1 MIGHFG
7 AGYSAREEHFDQDG
21 TNIAMTS
28 TPWGQLL
35 ALTPLLP
42 WSLACAAAMGAEHT
56 AGSAVRWADRR
67 LNLMAGAW
75 VLLAIF
81 FCQVLLMMLFTLV
94 YKVVRPIHFPI
105 ALDRGYPGAVVVG
118 GLSWVVLYDFAYYMF
133 HRAQHRFAWLWRFHA
148 VHHSDTAMN
157 ATTYARQHVLESVF
171 QSVLILFPMLLLFR
185 LSPATALVVGL
196 ISAALQFW
204 IHADVRVHYGRWSA
218 VLVSPLQHRWH
229 HNRDQ
234 RQREANFAGV
244 FPWIDVLL
252 GTYRAPDP
260 HTRIDTGLFD
270 GTTWGDMLGLLTAD
284 PAARRVIETP
294 VTEAHD
300 MPGLSR
306 TPGADQ

>member
-1 MIGHFG
+1 
-7 AGYSAREEHFDQDG
+7 
-21 TNIAMTS
+21 MTS

-35 ALTPLLP
+35 AFTPLLP
-42 WSLACAAAMGAEHT
+42 WSLACAAAMGAEYKT
-56 AGSAVRWADRR
+56 GSTVRWVDRR

-75 VLLAIF
+75 VLLAIV
-81 FCQVLLMMLFTLV
+81 FCQVLLMVLFALV
-94 YKVVRPIHFPI
+94 HKVVHPGYFPI
-105 ALDRGYPGAVVVG
+105 LLDRGYPGAMVVG
-118 GLSWVVLYDFAYYMF
+118 AVLWVGFSDAAYYVF

-157 ATTYARQHVLESVF
+157 ATTYVRQHVLESVF

-185 LSPATALVVGL
+185 LSAATALVVGS
-196 ISAALQFW
+196 ISAMLQFW

-218 VLVSPLQHRWH
+218 FLVSPLQHRWH

-234 RQREANFAGV
+234 RQGEVNFAGV

-270 GTTWGDMLGLLTAD
+270 GTTWSDMLGLLTAD
-284 PAARRVIETP
+284 PAARRVVETP
-294 VTEAHD
+294 VTEAHE
-300 MPGLSR
+300 MPGLGEALSV
-306 TPGADQ
+306 DQ